1 MEKSLTPPKL
11 ILKLKFEPR
20 ATHLA
25 SPEVRWRKPS
35 LTRFSRR
42 SRRTFRAPI
51 AMEWRTASER
61 TRKAQVTPWES
72 IWTTSICSLRER
84 GRALD
89 LVLTS
94 RMTSLA
100 RALTVL
106 SCATLPRM
114 PSPSQLIALDLPS
127 SNLLPP
133 RLMRSRT
140 RLIRIS
146 TQYVNSLVQPK
157 LERTK
162 RHTLTN
168 FGT

>member
-114 PSPSQLIALDLPS
+114 PSPSQLIASDLPS

-140 RLIRIS
+140 RLIRIL